1 MHWDFQTLFL
11 FQPMIR
17 GSQIRAARALLGI
30 GQQELSTLAHVGI
43 NTVKRLEQSTELA
56 GSVRTRWQIQKA
68 LEAAGVEFIPADE
81 AKGPGV
87 NEPRAPRRRR
97 K

>member
-1 MHWDFQTLFL
+1 MS
-11 FQPMIR
+11 
-17 GSQIRAARALLGI
+17 GGAQIRAARALLGI

-56 GSVRTRWQIQKA
+56 GSVRTLWSIQTA

-87 NEPRAPRRRR
+87 RLKDSGANKPKVPAKRR
-97 K
+97 KMGRRA